1 MTYLLSY
8 LLFLQASDNPSL
20 SSNKKTSNTISL
32 AIALRDINDNKPI
45 FKHQQPCMIYVSD
58 DAPVSSEVT
67 TIEATDLD
75 AGVNQQ
81 IEYAL
86 ISNTDSAYF
95 NKYFT
100 FTNKTSGIFVKQSL
114 DLNKQNLTSKQIKL
128 DVIAKDK
135 GKH

>member
-1 MTYLLSY
+1 
-8 LLFLQASDNPSL
+8 
-20 SSNKKTSNTISL
+20 
-32 AIALRDINDNKPI
+32 
-45 FKHQQPCMIYVSD
+45 MIYVSD

-81 IEYAL
+81 LEYTL
-86 ISNTDSAYF
+86 INNTDSAYF

-100 FTNKTSGIFVKQSL
+100 FTNKTSVIFVKQSL
-114 DLNKQNLTSKQIKL
+114 DLNRQNLTSKQIKL

>member
-1 MTYLLSY
+1 
-8 LLFLQASDNPSL
+8 
-20 SSNKKTSNTISL
+20 
-32 AIALRDINDNKPI
+32 
-45 FKHQQPCMIYVSD
+45 MIYVSD

-81 IEYAL
+81 LEYAL

-100 FTNKTSGIFVKQSL
+100 FTNKTSVIFVKQSL
-114 DLNKQNLTSKQIKL
+114 DLNRQNLTSKQIKL